1 MTPRCAKCNRAMKK
15 PSLTGYGPVCARA
28 MFGAKP
34 ERVKREP
41 VKRDALTADL
51 FSPAWMDAA

>member
-1 MTPRCAKCNRAMKK
+1 MKCARCSRPLKREPVRIGELC
-15 PSLTGYGPVCARA
+15 LGPKCARA

-34 ERVKREP
+34 ERAKREP

-51 FSPAWMDAA
+51 FAEVAA

>member
-15 PSLTGYGPVCARA
+15 PSPSGYGPVCARA

-34 ERVKREP
+34 ERQKREP
-41 VKRDALTADL
+41 VKRDERTADL
-51 FSPAWMDAA
+51 FEVAA

>member
-1 MTPRCAKCNRAMKK
+1 MICARCNRTLKRD
-15 PSLTGYGPVCARA
+15 PVRIGELCLGPKCARA

-51 FSPAWMDAA
+51 FEGVAE